1 MRDGCAG
8 GPSLEG
14 RAQRQPPPCRHALA
28 NSSIASVRPKPKPLD
43 ITVTKRADPLSR
55 TIGNITA
62 RGPRLLSFDDA
73 QETESSRI
81 RGPHQRVRRRLN
93 TLRARQ
99 VGHFQSDVAVFPVL
113 SPGSFA
119 IFAQPDPSVPGPAG
133 TSFIGSTIRFWSGF
147 GIFMQ
152 ELLDMGRLGS
162 HERDLFSQGPT
173 AACRCV

>member
-1 MRDGCAG
+1 MRSRSVARR
-8 GPSLEG
+8 EG
-14 RAQRQPPPCRHALA
+14 TAPTPPRRHALA
-28 NSSIASVRPKPKPLD
+28 NSSIASVRRKPKPLD
-43 ITVTKRADPLSR
+43 ITVTKRADPFSL
-55 TIGNITA
+55 TIGNIIA

-81 RGPHQRVRRRLN
+81 RTPHQRVRRRLN

-113 SPGSFA
+113 SSGSFA
-119 IFAQPDPSVPGPAG
+119 TFARRVPSAPGPAA
-133 TSFIGSTIRFWSGF
+133 TSFIGSTIRFWSAF
-147 GIFMQ
+147 DIFMQ

-173 AACRCV
+173 GACQCG